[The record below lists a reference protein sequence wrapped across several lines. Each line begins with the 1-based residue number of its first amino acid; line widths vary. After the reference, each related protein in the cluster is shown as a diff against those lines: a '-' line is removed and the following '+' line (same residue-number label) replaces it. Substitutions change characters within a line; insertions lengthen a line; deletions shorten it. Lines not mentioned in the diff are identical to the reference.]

1 MFLEEKYDEK
11 IARKEAKAAA
21 KAEKRAEKNK
31 PIGAHEESA
40 PGKHF
45 KN

>member
-31 PIGAHEESA
+31 PIGTHEESA